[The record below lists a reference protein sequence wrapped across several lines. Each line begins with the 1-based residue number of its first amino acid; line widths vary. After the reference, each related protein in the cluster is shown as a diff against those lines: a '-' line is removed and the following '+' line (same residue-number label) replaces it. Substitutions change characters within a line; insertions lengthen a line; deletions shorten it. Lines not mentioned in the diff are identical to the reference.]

1 VAIIGLVALAGTQRT
16 GAVREQIPDQ
26 VGPLAARSTARD
38 AGNQSR
44 VLPGYQG
51 QEPLAGFWR
60 GCSEATLRG
69 TYGVQIQG
77 TRLAPSPPAP
87 AGTVESVIGI
97 IRRHYDGQGRFTQ
110 INNEKGSVSA
120 NGPVDREGF
129 GTYVVNDDCSGSHE
143 LTIPGVPFPIT
154 DRFVIVDY
162 GQEVRHF
169 VVSPASVMVSGV
181 ARKVGFW

>member
-1 VAIIGLVALAGTQRT
+1 MAIIGLVALAGTQRT
-16 GAVREQIPDQ
+16 GAVREQFSDQ
-26 VGPLAARSTARD
+26 VGPLAARSA
-38 AGNQSR
+38 AGEAGGQSR
-44 VLPGYQG
+44 ALPGYQG
-51 QEPLAGFWR
+51 HEPLSGLWR

-77 TRLAPSPPAP
+77 TRLATPPAP
-87 AGTVESVIGI
+87 AGTVETVIGI

-110 INNEKGSVSA
+110 VNNEKGSVNG

-181 ARKVGFW
+181 SRKVGFW